1 MVAVATRETRRPDTT
16 ALRVLSAVVVLCL
29 GAVVF
34 TLWNSLGG
42 KLDSEVSSE
51 DLREIDSTFYTTF
64 EDPSNVVEYFHQSQ
78 MQAGTYYSLY
88 VKDVGSCQDFLDGY
102 TTLSDYTVYTDSQ
115 TVERDLYY
123 LDSYFKYT
131 EDRDLSLDT
140 FSPHTFVE
148 APTGEDGYDD
158 VRVWFFTEGDG
169 SQSAIVNVV
178 YGG

>member
-1 MVAVATRETRRPDTT
+1 MVAVATRETRRSDTT

-42 KLDSEVSSE
+42 RLDSEVSSE
-51 DLREIDSTFYTTF
+51 DL
-64 EDPSNVVEYFHQSQ
+64 
-78 MQAGTYYSLY
+78 
-88 VKDVGSCQDFLDGY
+88 
-102 TTLSDYTVYTDSQ
+102 
-115 TVERDLYY
+115 
-123 LDSYFKYT
+123 
-131 EDRDLSLDT
+131 RDLSLDT

-148 APTGEDGYDD
+148 APTGEDGYND